1 MKRLFTVIGTLSFCL
16 GILGVFV
23 PLLPTTPLLLLAAA
37 CYARG
42 SDRLHGWLINH
53 RWFGAYIRDYRAG
66 NGIPLRAKVTAIPLI
81 WATIGMTA
89 SYAVSQAWLRILL
102 VTIAAGIT
110 VYLLSIPTLEKA
122 PKEE

>member
-1 MKRLFTVIGTLSFCL
+1 MKRLFTVIGTLSLCL

-89 SYAVSQAWLRILL
+89 SYAVSQVWLRILL

-110 VYLLSIPTLEKA
+110 VYLLSIPTLKKA
-122 PKEE
+122 PKEG

>member
-1 MKRLFTVIGTLSFCL
+1 MKRLFTVIGTLSLCL

-110 VYLLSIPTLEKA
+110 VYLLSIPTLKKA

>member
-1 MKRLFTVIGTLSFCL
+1 MKRLFTVIGTLSLCL

-102 VTIAAGIT
+102 VIIAAGIT
-110 VYLLSIPTLEKA
+110 VYLLSIPTLKKA